1 MVTFARLRHAA
12 LEPLDRAA
20 DTWNGISGHAE
31 QIATEVRFAI
41 LRPLTGSGGASL
53 AAPESRAWTGA
64 AANEAGREIGLL
76 ADELSAFH
84 YEALAITAALRR
96 ARSAFAE
103 AQRKLLRAIGD
114 AEALGA
120 TVSEDGT
127 VTLPPLP
134 PEERNDTDSI
144 AHQRRKWDEL
154 QHHVEDIRKAV
165 AAATEADITA
175 ASALRAINP
184 DEVDPATHGDAVQNA
199 KADLTSAVGI
209 PKNRADVPGWWASL
223 DPVVRAGLL
232 TTSPGELA
240 AAGVMGPTEYQWAA
254 PDNGTGPFGTREPG
268 ADDRL
273 SQLSAYGLVSLGPI
287 SGYPDAGRHL
297 LHYLDGSGEPLNVD
311 VDRMLRDDDKFRG
324 QVELELAA
332 NDARW
337 RQAAL
342 AAYEKSGGAA
352 VAIPV
357 ETPNSHRTFDREA
370 HRNWYLAV
378 GSHAYVSSGVVTA
391 KPGPDGKVQI
401 SMQYQVNV
409 WDRYNWDP
417 TKATPIA
424 GANVKDSDLAKLH
437 ETGLAQEFD
446 IRGASTTMTR
456 NLGDGAPVHPSG
468 TGERNS
474 DREGDGTDPDRET
487 R

>member
-1 MVTFARLRHAA
+1 MVTFAQLRHVV
-12 LEPLDRAA
+12 LEPLDRAG
-20 DTWNGISGHAE
+20 DTWNGVSGHTE
-31 QIATEVRFAI
+31 QIAAEVRSAI
-41 LRPLTGSGGASL
+41 LRPLTGSDPSSL
-53 AAPESRAWTGA
+53 AAPGPRSWTGPA
-64 AANEAGREIGLL
+64 ADEAGREIGLL
-76 ADELSAFH
+76 ADELSVFH

-103 AQRKLLRAIGD
+103 AQRNLLRAIGD
-114 AEALGA
+114 IEALGA
-120 TVSEDGT
+120 TVAEDGG
-127 VTLPPLP
+127 VTLLPLP
-134 PEERNDTDSI
+134 PEERNDTDAI
-144 AHQRRKWDEL
+144 AHQQRKWDEV

-165 AAATEADITA
+165 AAATEADMTA

-184 DEVDPATHGDAVQNA
+184 DEVDPATRGDAVQNA
-199 KADLTSAVGI
+199 KADLTSAAGI
-209 PKNRADVPGWWASL
+209 PKNREDVPGWWASL

-232 TTSPGELA
+232 TTNPGELA
-240 AAGVMGPTEYQWAA
+240 DAGIMGPTQYQWTA
-254 PDNGTGPFGTREPG
+254 PDTGTGPFGVREPG
-268 ADDRL
+268 ADDRM
-273 SQLSAYGLVSLGPI
+273 SQLTAYGLVSAG
-287 SGYPDAGRHL
+287 SFVGYPDAGRHM
-297 LHYLDGSGEPLNVD
+297 LHYLDGSGEPINVD
-311 VDRMLRDDDKFRG
+311 VDRMLRDDNNFRD
-324 QVELELAA
+324 QVELQLAA
-332 NDARW
+332 NDAQW

-357 ETPNSHRTFDREA
+357 EAPNAHRTFDSEA
-370 HRNWYLAV
+370 QRNWYLAV

-417 TKATPIA
+417 TKGTPIA
-424 GANVKDSDLAKLH
+424 GTTVKDSDLAKLH
-437 ETGLAQEFD
+437 QTGLAQEFD

-456 NLGDGAPVHPSG
+456 NLGDGAPFRPAG

-474 DREGDGTDPDRET
+474 DREGGSTDPNRET